1 MSAPSSVAQ
10 RVDTLLQRV
19 FEVGPRQLHE
29 GTRRGDLDRWD
40 SLGHL
45 SLIEEL
51 REEFGMDIPP
61 ELALSMDTVE
71 DIKRIMTALLDGEA
85 GR

>member
-1 MSAPSSVAQ
+1 MSATHTVSQ

-19 FEVGPRQLHE
+19 FEVGPGQLGDE
-29 GTRRGDLDRWD
+29 TRRGDLDRWD

-45 SLIEEL
+45 TLIEAL
-51 REEFGMDIPP
+51 REEFGLDIPP
-61 ELALSMDTVE
+61 ELALSMDTVD
-71 DIKRIMTALLDGEA
+71 DIKRIMSALQDGEA